1 MPSPAGTPLPTCQRS
16 DLSHDERMWA
26 DDEVSPGLGM
36 EILTLGRDQ
45 ARVRMTI
52 TPAMVHGHG
61 IAHGGFLGCE
71 LAN

>member
-36 EILTLGRDQ
+36 EILTLGRDH

-52 TPAMVHGHG
+52 HPRPWSTDRAR
-61 IAHGGFLGCE
+61 GFLGCE